1 MLTSKKE
8 SQPDKKYNNKMDVL
22 KPFSRFFRE
31 QKGITSLE
39 YGLIVVAMGVAL
51 MFILY
56 GEKGI
61 TEVIKD
67 KFNEFSDIIMNAI
80 VRV

>member
-1 MLTSKKE
+1 MDISKA
-8 SQPDKKYNNKMDVL
+8 
-22 KPFSRFFRE
+22 FSRFFRE

-39 YGLIVVAMGVAL
+39 YGLIVVAMGVAVV
-51 MFILY
+51 FILY

-67 KFNEFSDIIMNAI
+67 KFSEFSDIIINAI

>member
-1 MLTSKKE
+1 
-8 SQPDKKYNNKMDVL
+8 MDVL